1 MEEEEENAL
10 STSPRKGGQ
19 ALSALPSLS
28 YKAHSQP
35 RKGNG
40 KKYEKRKQRNHYRKK
55 GKESERKKEG
65 IFPPFSF
72 FFPGKLSLFLGVWIP
87 SPLFSPPSSFRHLS
101 LSARFFIFRSIFLSA
116 PSFSFFSFSFSLSH
130 FLSSNSPIINLF
142 RAEGGRGRR
151 EEGVKK
157 RRERRGGGG
166 GPLGGCDPVK
176 EGERKGKGGI
186 PRSLPR

>member
-1 MEEEEENAL
+1 MEEEEEEENAL

-101 LSARFFIFRSIFLSA
+101 LSARFFIFRSIFLLLLLLLLP
-116 PSFSFFSFSFSLSH
+116 PSSFPLSLSLIE
-130 FLSSNSPIINLF
+130 LSYHQPFSRRRRKRGGCEEEEREKRRWWRSVG
-142 RAEGGRGRR
+142 RMRSCEGGGEEREGR
-151 EEGVKK
+151 
-157 RRERRGGGG
+157 
-166 GPLGGCDPVK
+166 DP
-176 EGERKGKGGI
+176 
-186 PRSLPR
+186 